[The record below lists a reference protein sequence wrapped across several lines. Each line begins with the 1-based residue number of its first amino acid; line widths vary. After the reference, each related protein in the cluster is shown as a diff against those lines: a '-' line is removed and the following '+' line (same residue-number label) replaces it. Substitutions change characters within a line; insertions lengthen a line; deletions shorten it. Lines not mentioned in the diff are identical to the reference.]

1 MKYYRNNTDLYTSAG
16 EVIEAGSLFVEK
28 DGKMQLEDED
38 LFFECEPDE
47 TIFYEIEWSV
57 ATDI

>member
-38 LFFECEPDE
+38 LYFECEPDE
-47 TIFYEIEWSV
+47 TIFYEVEL
-57 ATDI
+57 